1 MRQILHVDCNNFY
14 ASVECLYHPEIRNY
28 PVVVAG
34 DAANRHSVIMAKNLI
49 AKKLGIQTGDVV
61 WQARA
66 RVPNLVVMSP
76 DYPKYIKYSRRCREI
91 YREYTEQ
98 VEPFG
103 LDECW
108 LDLTG
113 SLPMLKKD
121 AVAVAEEIRRRVK
134 YELGITVSIGVSYN
148 KIFAKLGSDLKKP
161 DAVTVIP
168 KENFKEIVW
177 NLPVSDLLYVGDR
190 TASKLEL
197 IAVNTIGDLARLDI
211 EIARRK
217 FGKMGEILWAFAN
230 GYDSTPVRKVGEEA
244 VIKSIGNGI
253 TCHRDLENEQDVKL
267 VFQILAESVASRLR
281 ESGMKCKGVQIMLRG
296 NDLSGFV
303 RQHKVRLP
311 MNTSEPLVDEA
322 MDLLRRNW
330 RWQRRLRSIS
340 LSGIYLVSADT
351 EMQLSLFDD
360 KAEKLL
366 VQENLEKAVDWI
378 RWRFGHGYIKR
389 CSSMLDAKLTN
400 FNPRDYDLIH
410 PYSYFR

>member
-1 MRQILHVDCNNFY
+1 M
-14 ASVECLYHPEIRNY
+14 
-28 PVVVAG
+28 
-34 DAANRHSVIMAKNLI
+34 
-49 AKKLGIQTGDVV
+49 
-61 WQARA
+61 
-66 RVPNLVVMSP
+66 
-76 DYPKYIKYSRRCREI
+76 
-91 YREYTEQ
+91 
-98 VEPFG
+98 
-103 LDECW
+103 
-108 LDLTG
+108 
-113 SLPMLKKD
+113 
-121 AVAVAEEIRRRVK
+121 
-134 YELGITVSIGVSYN
+134 
-148 KIFAKLGSDLKKP
+148 
-161 DAVTVIP
+161 
-168 KENFKEIVW
+168 
-177 NLPVSDLLYVGDR
+177 
-190 TASKLEL
+190 
-197 IAVNTIGDLARLDI
+197 NTIGDLARLDI

-322 MDLLRRNW
+322 MQLLRNNW

>member
-1 MRQILHVDCNNFY
+1 MEV
-14 ASVECLYHPEIRNY
+14 
-28 PVVVAG
+28 
-34 DAANRHSVIMAKNLI
+34 
-49 AKKLGIQTGDVV
+49 
-61 WQARA
+61 RA
-66 RVPNLVVMSP
+66 
-76 DYPKYIKYSRRCREI
+76 
-91 YREYTEQ
+91 
-98 VEPFG
+98 
-103 LDECW
+103 
-108 LDLTG
+108 
-113 SLPMLKKD
+113 
-121 AVAVAEEIRRRVK
+121 
-134 YELGITVSIGVSYN
+134 
-148 KIFAKLGSDLKKP
+148 
-161 DAVTVIP
+161 
-168 KENFKEIVW
+168 
-177 NLPVSDLLYVGDR
+177 VGR
-190 TASKLEL
+190 
-197 IAVNTIGDLARLDI
+197 GC
-211 EIARRK
+211 
-217 FGKMGEILWAFAN
+217 
-230 GYDSTPVRKVGEEA
+230 A
-244 VIKSIGNGI
+244 VIKLYRTDDSGTHAVDAIG
-253 TCHRDLENEQDVKL
+253 DWVWVKL
-267 VFQILAESVASRLR
+267 TSPSLDEVESVASRLR